1 LSLIDVSVGGIMTK
15 EVKTIEG
22 SRLLTEGVR
31 LMRDAHIG
39 SVVVVDGYRPAGI
52 FTEQDLVSKIADGI
66 DTLKVTMAQVMSMP
80 LTTILPTAS
89 VWDAL
94 ALMGRKNIRHLPVVH
109 EDRLVGILTERD
121 VVRLILSQHDLLFE
135 SISETYLLLRK
146 IGSEGFLS
154 RYGMD
159 NPPTR

>member
-1 LSLIDVSVGGIMTK
+1 
-15 EVKTIEG
+15 
-22 SRLLTEGVR
+22 
-31 LMRDAHIG
+31 
-39 SVVVVDGYRPAGI
+39 
-52 FTEQDLVSKIADGI
+52 LVSKIADGI

-94 ALMGRKNIRHLPVVH
+94 ALIGRKNIRHLPVVH